1 VVVTAPPA
9 PTRRVSRPFTY
20 LPKPTATSSPA
31 PAPTVGRRTPPAA
44 EPAVALMPATLP
56 GPNGAKLLEEGQ
68 AAFNKGS
75 YAEAMRRAHEA
86 LNAGG
91 APVGAHVLLGDVY
104 YHTERY
110 AEALREYQAAL
121 KLDPE
126 NPIANR
132 GRELASRQVEQ

>member
-1 VVVTAPPA
+1 
-9 PTRRVSRPFTY
+9 VSRPFTY
-20 LPKPTATSSPA
+20 LPKPTTAPSSPV